1 MHILLW
7 RCAMVRYT
15 SIFFDARFALFCFV
29 RRRKPSTW
37 CHDFFHFFSLCA
49 CCALAIRL
57 HTSTST
63 LHLRFLHFTI
73 DMYIIFMVNY
83 FEMNFSPIDKWQRIT
98 KNNRYSLPIV
108 NETNSNRNSRNFCT
122 RTLSIKVCVCSCVR
136 TCVKNWTFYFSI
148 RQILIKEF
156 L

>member
-1 MHILLW
+1 
-7 RCAMVRYT
+7 MVRYT

-73 DMYIIFMVNY
+73 DMYIIFTVNY
-83 FEMNFSPIDKWQRIT
+83 FEMNFSPVDKWQRRIT

-108 NETNSNRNSRNFCT
+108 NKTNSNRDSRNFCT
-122 RTLSIKVCVCSCVR
+122 RTLSIKVCVFVCV
-136 TCVKNWTFYFSI
+136 CAHVCKKLN
-148 RQILIKEF
+148 F
-156 L
+156 LFFH